1 MKTAVLLVFCLIAG
15 CFSAAMAAEGGYLL
29 KGTDFLEDNPGYIE
43 YDGIAAIREK
53 AESAD
58 FVIKAN
64 IAESGEYL
72 FNIVA
77 AAYNAEYG
85 EKLSP
90 VSISVDGGAALS
102 LENDF
107 SCSFSKSDR
116 IFPQCLFEMKN
127 KISLSAGEHEIKFTG
142 VKNGNNVSFGINTL
156 SVEKYVEPLPEGIIV
171 SGNTRV
177 EAEDAFESP
186 NINDNSGL
194 SGGKG
199 YIAFGTEDEEAF
211 EISFYLPKDGTYNI
225 NIAASC
231 SATGAWLS
239 PLSYKIDG
247 GAKKEIDKNVPS
259 IDKGPLSGNVSALKM
274 AIYRISSDTKLEK
287 GWHKLALSVG
297 NRSQDGGGIYS
308 AIDYIDFRTPLDYSA
323 LKIGSEEK
331 FVEIGKS
338 IALGLYFG
346 AEKANQGD
354 LFATLDYNVP
364 QSGIAKAENGNMLG
378 LNYGYAEATLKL
390 KGGDEVY
397 NYSSGFYVTD
407 KNGLA
412 VLSAKK
418 SGNSISVRV
427 KAFKDYTAEDYLM
440 VYVCGAE
447 GTRLSSVKE
456 EYKISLSDMSAGEE
470 KEYVQTVSAGTGDKI
485 NVILYNNASE
495 YHSVYSQSLID

>member
-29 KGTDFLEDNPGYIE
+29 KGTDFLEANEGFST
-43 YDGIAAIREK
+43 YDEMAVIRKK
-53 AESAD
+53 ADSVD
-58 FVIKAN
+58 FVMKVN
-64 IAESGEYL
+64 IAESGEYI
-72 FNIVA
+72 FKIVA
-77 AAYNAEYG
+77 AAYTEYSD
-85 EKLSP
+85 KLSP
-90 VSISVDGGAALS
+90 VSISVDGKAALS
-102 LENDF
+102 LESGF
-107 SCSFSKSDR
+107 SHSVSKTDR
-116 IFPQCLFEMKN
+116 MFTQSLFEMKN
-127 KISLSAGEHEIKFTG
+127 KISLSSGEHEIKFTG
-142 VKNGNNVSFGINTL
+142 VENGGGVSFGINTL

-177 EAEDAFESP
+177 EAEDALESP
-186 NINDNSGL
+186 NIKDNSAL

-259 IDKGPLSGNVSALKM
+259 IDKGSLSGNVSALKM

-287 GWHKLALSVG
+287 GWHKIALNVG

-308 AIDYIDFRTPLDYSA
+308 AIDYIDFKIPLDYSA
-323 LKIGSEEK
+323 LEIGSEEK

-338 IALGLYFG
+338 IALGLYSG
-346 AEKANQGD
+346 GVETDQGD

-364 QSGIAKAENGNMLG
+364 QSGIAKAENGRMSG
-378 LNYGYAEATLKL
+378 LNYGYAEAALKL
-390 KGGDEVY
+390 KGGDEIY

-418 SGNSISVRV
+418 SGDSVSVRV

-440 VYVCGAE
+440 IYIYGAD
-447 GTRLSSVKE
+447 GTRLSSVKA

-470 KEYVQTVSAGTGDKI
+470 KEYVQTVSQGTGDKI